1 MRVRIEVSE
10 PASLEIEEGG
20 KIEFSGELR
29 DLHSGDEGVV
39 DLDEGARLAGFQL
52 ERLILRP
59 RYVEESLQ
67 MIEEGRSV
75 TVDSVAYPKQGS
87 PIGFTGVAS
96 MIQGQ
101 EQR

>member
-39 DLDEGARLAGFQL
+39 DLDEGARQP
-52 ERLILRP
+52 ETRE
-59 RYVEESLQ
+59 VD
-67 MIEEGRSV
+67 IEPPARRAKYHDVIG
-75 TVDSVAYPKQGS
+75 
-87 PIGFTGVAS
+87 PI
-96 MIQGQ
+96 I
-101 EQR
+101 EQSAQ